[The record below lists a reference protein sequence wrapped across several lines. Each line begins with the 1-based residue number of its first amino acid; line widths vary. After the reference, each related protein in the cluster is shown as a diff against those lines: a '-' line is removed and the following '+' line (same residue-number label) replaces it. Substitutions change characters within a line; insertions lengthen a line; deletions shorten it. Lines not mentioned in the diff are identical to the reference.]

1 MASQRRAGPSEGPP
15 SIPAGKDASGRGIV
29 DFVSPQRAVGQLSM
43 DRIDEARHL
52 RLALMSRGFETSA
65 SGHIIEISNCS
76 SSDVLTTLWEIAGS
90 PLLPEKIWRN
100 TLLNFIVKN
109 NDHFLPDERLK
120 AALVFRQ

>member
-1 MASQRRAGPSEGPP
+1 
-15 SIPAGKDASGRGIV
+15 V
-29 DFVSPQRAVGQLSM
+29 CPQRAVGQRSI

-76 SSDVLTTLWEIAGS
+76 SSDVLDLLREIAG
-90 PLLPEKIWRN
+90 LPPSGEDLAN

-109 NDHFLPDERLK
+109 IDHFLPDERLK
-120 AALVFRQ
+120 TALVFRQ